1 MKTKRAV
8 LAGVILLAV
17 IAAVLIA
24 VLLSRPGEPG
34 GPVYATIAA
43 DEFTLENSRGE
54 RLEFSRGELA
64 GDMEAELPGE
74 YREGEANQ
82 FELARGSDEYVF
94 ETAQERIELVL
105 GNSEWEQA
113 FEGSGVERAVFAP
126 GAGLTLEGG
135 LITGTVAVN
144 YPAGAAYRPFR
155 MDLCGEGTLSNTGA
169 LVVKTGKYTGRSAND
184 KFIVDTPAVHDE
196 IAWGKVNRPIDKAT
210 YDAIYSKVVA
220 YLQNREIFVFD
231 GFAGADEKYMQRFR
245 IVSEEEFDAIEQRAE
260 SHAPAM
266 QPLDNESLARLSS
279 LREQLGDESEE
290 DAGKD

>member
-24 VLLSRPGEPG
+24 VLLSRPGE
-34 GPVYATIAA
+34 PVYATIAA

-64 GDMEAELPGE
+64 GDMEAELLGE

-155 MDLCGEGTLSNTGA
+155 MDLCGEGALS
-169 LVVKTGKYTGRSAND
+169 VKTTETGVEVSGLSDIRSIRASYSPAGEPE
-184 KFIVDTPAVHDE
+184 KHFSSVDIGAYSGGISIDLSGLESSRSIIITDE
-196 IAWGKVNRPIDKAT
+196 TG
-210 YDAIYSKVVA
+210 SKT
-220 YLQNREIFVFD
+220 EISVD
-231 GFAGADEKYMQRFR
+231 
-245 IVSEEEFDAIEQRAE
+245 
-260 SHAPAM
+260 
-266 QPLDNESLARLSS
+266 
-279 LREQLGDESEE
+279 
-290 DAGKD
+290 

>member
-1 MKTKRAV
+1 MKTKRTV

-24 VLLSRPGEPG
+24 VLLNRPGEPG
-34 GPVYATIAA
+34 GPVSAKIAA
-43 DEFTLENSRGE
+43 DEFTLEN
-54 RLEFSRGELA
+54 SRGELA

-155 MDLCGEGTLSNTGA
+155 MDLCADGALSVKTTETGVEVSGLSDIRSIHASYSPAGEPEKHFSFVDIGAYSGGISIDLSGLETSRSIIITDETGA
-169 LVVKTGKYTGRSAND
+169 KTEIS
-184 KFIVDTPAVHDE
+184 VD
-196 IAWGKVNRPIDKAT
+196 
-210 YDAIYSKVVA
+210 
-220 YLQNREIFVFD
+220 
-231 GFAGADEKYMQRFR
+231 
-245 IVSEEEFDAIEQRAE
+245 
-260 SHAPAM
+260 
-266 QPLDNESLARLSS
+266 
-279 LREQLGDESEE
+279 
-290 DAGKD
+290 

>member
-1 MKTKRAV
+1 MRTGEGIRIRDGAYEDQACCIGGGYTARRYRGGADCGAAEQAGRA
-8 LAGVILLAV
+8 
-17 IAAVLIA
+17 
-24 VLLSRPGEPG
+24 G
-34 GPVYATIAA
+34 GPVSAKIAA

-155 MDLCGEGTLSNTGA
+155 MDLCGEGTLS
-169 LVVKTGKYTGRSAND
+169 VKTTETGVEVSGLSDIRSIRASYSPGRRAGEALQPCRHRR
-184 KFIVDTPAVHDE
+184 VL
-196 IAWGKVNRPIDKAT
+196 RRT
-210 YDAIYSKVVA
+210 YPSTS
-220 YLQNREIFVFD
+220 
-231 GFAGADEKYMQRFR
+231 AG
-245 IVSEEEFDAIEQRAE
+245 SRA
-260 SHAPAM
+260 AA
-266 QPLDNESLARLSS
+266 A
-279 LREQLGDESEE
+279 
-290 DAGKD
+290 

>member
-1 MKTKRAV
+1 MKVKRAV

-24 VLLSRPGEPG
+24 VLLSRPGE
-34 GPVYATIAA
+34 PVYATIAA

-113 FEGSGVERAVFAP
+113 FEGGGVERAVFAP

-135 LITGTVAVN
+135 LIAGTVAVN
-144 YPAGAAYRPFR
+144 YPAGEAYRPFR
-155 MDLCGEGTLSNTGA
+155 MDLCADGALSVKTTETGVEVSGLSDIRSIRASYSPAGEPEKHFSFVDIGAYSGGISIDLSGLETSRSIIITDETGA
-169 LVVKTGKYTGRSAND
+169 KTEIS
-184 KFIVDTPAVHDE
+184 VD
-196 IAWGKVNRPIDKAT
+196 
-210 YDAIYSKVVA
+210 
-220 YLQNREIFVFD
+220 
-231 GFAGADEKYMQRFR
+231 
-245 IVSEEEFDAIEQRAE
+245 
-260 SHAPAM
+260 
-266 QPLDNESLARLSS
+266 
-279 LREQLGDESEE
+279 
-290 DAGKD
+290 

>member
-1 MKTKRAV
+1 MKVKRAV

-24 VLLSRPGEPG
+24 VLLNRPGEPG
-34 GPVYATIAA
+34 GPVSAKIAA

-54 RLEFSRGELA
+54 RLELSRGELA

-155 MDLCGEGTLSNTGA
+155 MDLCGEGALSVKTTETGVEVSGLSDIRSIRASYSPAGEPEKHFSHVDIGAYSGGISIDLSGLETSRSIIITDETGA
-169 LVVKTGKYTGRSAND
+169 KTEIS
-184 KFIVDTPAVHDE
+184 VD
-196 IAWGKVNRPIDKAT
+196 
-210 YDAIYSKVVA
+210 
-220 YLQNREIFVFD
+220 
-231 GFAGADEKYMQRFR
+231 
-245 IVSEEEFDAIEQRAE
+245 
-260 SHAPAM
+260 
-266 QPLDNESLARLSS
+266 
-279 LREQLGDESEE
+279 
-290 DAGKD
+290 